1 MALSW
6 LERDKYDGILSPNTG
21 AIGDFNSIYI
31 KYSMVQAYQK
41 VELSILLTATSL
53 SAWLVLYTTSG
64 HFIRSSCTEP
74 QPINVANSVFSLS
87 LHFLP
92 YEDIPRCP
100 ESEPLPDRYLGL
112 SSFHESEKSMS
123 IHGNLSWQGEPKI
136 GRSPAKC
143 H

>member
-6 LERDKYDGILSPNTG
+6 LERDKYDGILSPNIG

-53 SAWLVLYTTSG
+53 STWLVLYTTSG

-87 LHFLP
+87 LSIFCHMRTYQGVQRVSP
-92 YEDIPRCP
+92 YQTGILD
-100 ESEPLPDRYLGL
+100 
-112 SSFHESEKSMS
+112 
-123 IHGNLSWQGEPKI
+123 
-136 GRSPAKC
+136 SPAFMRVRNRCRFMVICLGRANQK
-143 H
+143 